1 MARQLRIAVA
11 ASAYGEDDVSFVE
24 EAERLGVDSVW
35 SAEAWGYDALTPLAY
50 LAAKTST
57 VRLGSGIA
65 QVGARTPANLAMA
78 SMSMQALSGGR
89 FILGLGTSGPQVI
102 EGWHG
107 VPFRSP
113 IRRTRETIEIVKQI
127 ASGEKLDYRGEV
139 YQLPLPGGQGKSI
152 RAAAPAVDVPVYIA
166 SLGPANL
173 RLTGELAD
181 GWIGTSFIPES
192 AEVFLGDLRAGAESA
207 GRSLDDLDLQ
217 VPASVEFTDDVDEA
231 AARHARGYAF
241 TFGAM
246 GSRDQNF
253 YKNAFSRQGYSE
265 IATEIQRLWID
276 GKRDEARD
284 VVPLEIGL
292 KTNLLGTPEMIAER
306 LRLYRDVG
314 VTTIRAGLPGSDL
327 TQRLLALG
335 RLMDVVAEV
344 NAETNASV

>member
-1 MARQLRIAVA
+1 MAKPIRIAVA
-11 ASAYGEDDVSFVE
+11 ASAYSEDGVAFVE
-24 EAERLGVDSVW
+24 EAERLGVHSVW

-57 VRLGSGIA
+57 IRLGSGIA

-78 SMSMQALSGGR
+78 AMSMQALSNGR

-107 VPFRSP
+107 IPFRSP
-113 IRRTRETIEIVKQI
+113 VRRTRETIEIVKQI
-127 ASGEKLDYRGEV
+127 ASGEKLEHSGEI
-139 YQLPLPGGQGKSI
+139 YELPLPGGQGKSI
-152 RAAAPAVDVPVYIA
+152 RAAAPAVEVPVYIA

-192 AEVFLGDLRAGAESA
+192 AGVFMDDLRAGAENA
-207 GRSLDDLDLQ
+207 GRSLGDLDLQ

-253 YKNAFSRQGYSE
+253 YKNAFSRQGYAE
-265 IATEIQRLWID
+265 IATEIQQLWID

-284 VVPLEIGL
+284 LVPIEIGL
-292 KTNLLGTPEMIAER
+292 KTNLLGTPDMIADR
-306 LRLYRDVG
+306 LKLYRDVG

-335 RLMDVVAEV
+335 RLMDVVADV
-344 NAETNASV
+344 NAEANASV